1 MEDLKDKSYKGHE
14 HYIVNSRSRSSKSG
28 SSSSGS
34 GSSSSGS
41 GSSISNSGSSV
52 SYSRPYSE

>member
-34 GSSSSGS
+34 GSS
-41 GSSISNSGSSV
+41 ISNSGSSV

>member
-1 MEDLKDKSYKGHE
+1 MEDFKDKSYKGHE
-14 HYIVNSRSRSSKSG
+14 HYIVNSRSRSLK
-28 SSSSGS
+28 S